1 MRKNKYL
8 VRALSAMLSATLVAQ
23 YPVHMVAANSAKT
36 IINETIEE
44 SMEEASKDLVWDN
57 TTEPYELTENLQI
70 GSGSTMTIAPGVEVH
85 GNGYAIE
92 VYGKLN
98 AEGVTFENTKINAK
112 NEAYNPSTITLKNC
126 KLEEGGLSG
135 KMSVTL
141 VLENNSFHNMKEEI
155 ELAYPA
161 TETMITGNVF
171 NNCGGLKIKSRHNTY
186 IKNNTFYKMTTGY
199 AIKSVLQ
206 SGTSN
211 CYVEKNSFL
220 DEGTVLVIDAEG
232 KMDAK
237 NNFWN
242 TTEEEEIA
250 KRIQAAS
257 EEAVSY
263 LPFLSEAA
271 SDTPVLKHNYDNEEI
286 VKEPTCE
293 EVGLKVVTCSDCK
306 DEKEVEIPAL
316 GHKFSKKWSID
327 KKPGCEEAG
336 EKSHHCEREGCEGR
350 EDITEIEP
358 TDHSFSE
365 EWTVDKAPTCDEKG
379 MESHHCEN
387 EGCTVTEGSR
397 EIEALGHEFSEEWT
411 VDEKPTCDKEGTQS
425 RHCKHEECTETID
438 RQEIPPVGHSF
449 SGEWIVKK
457 EATCQEEGE
466 KIRACEHEGCKET
479 ETEVIPKTDHKWDEG
494 KVTVEPTCEK
504 EGSKTYTCEVSGTTK
519 TETIAPLGHSF
530 SKEWTVDKKATCK
543 TEGEKS
549 HHCTH
554 KGCTERTNITV
565 IPKTDHKWDAGK
577 ITKQPTCKEEGI
589 KTYTCKECGTKKTEK
604 VAKTAHKYTKKVVSP
619 TTKKKGYTEYTCSVC
634 KHSYRSNYTS
644 FVSVKGITLNK
655 KTVTLAKGQK
665 VQLTATVKPTNATT
679 KKVTYTSSNK
689 KVAVVDANGKVTAIK
704 NGTATITAKTV
715 SGQKVATCRVTV
727 TSGSLVEKKVTI
739 GKGATK
745 SLTVKGP
752 YNKIVWSTSNRKVAT
767 VTNKGA
773 VKAVGTGTAKITA
786 TIDGKKYSCTV
797 TVKKNEKVVNGSTN
811 VYSVKK
817 GVQLT
822 DRKFYYEGSSFVY
835 EANIL
840 NRTNK
845 AVKKIKNPKVSI
857 YADGKL
863 IASNTFGTQP
873 VKIKAMGSSKV
884 RFKFKALKKD
894 VDLVNSKITVKYSM
908 KYE

>member
-1 MRKNKYL
+1 MREKQMRKNKYL

-23 YPVHMVAANSAKT
+23 FPVHMAEANAART

-44 SMEEASKDLVWDN
+44 PTEEASKDLVWDD
-57 TTEPYELTENLQI
+57 TTKPYELTENLQI
-70 GSGSTMTIAPGVEVH
+70 ESGAKLTIAPGVQVH
-85 GNGYAIE
+85 GNGHAIE
-92 VYGKLN
+92 VCGGELN
-98 AEGVTFENTKINAK
+98 AEGVTFENTKINSKK
-112 NEAYNPSTITLKNC
+112 NEDYNPSTITLKNC
-126 KLEEGGLSG
+126 KMEEGGLSG
-135 KMSVTL
+135 KWSVTL
-141 VLENNSFHNMKEEI
+141 VLENNSFHNMQEEI
-155 ELAYPA
+155 ELTYPA
-161 TETMITGNVF
+161 KETTITGNVF

-199 AIKSVLQ
+199 TIKSVKQ
-206 SGTSN
+206 SSGSN

-220 DEGTVLVIDAEG
+220 DEGTVLVVDSEG

-263 LPFLSEAA
+263 LPILSEADC
-271 SDTPVLKHNYDNEEI
+271 DTPVLKHNYDKEEI
-286 VKEPTCE
+286 VKEATCE
-293 EVGLKVVTCSDCK
+293 EAGLKVVTCSDCK

-327 KKPGCEEAG
+327 KKPGCEEPG
-336 EKSHHCEREGCEGR
+336 EKSYHCEREGCEGR

-358 TDHSFSE
+358 TDHNFSE
-365 EWTVDKAPTCDEKG
+365 EWTVDEAPTCEEKG
-379 MESHHCEN
+379 TESHHCEN

-397 EIEALGHEFSEEWT
+397 EVEAL
-411 VDEKPTCDKEGTQS
+411 
-425 RHCKHEECTETID
+425 
-438 RQEIPPVGHSF
+438 GHSF
-449 SGEWIVKK
+449 SGEWIVEK
-457 EATCQEEGE
+457 EATCQEEGK
-466 KIRACEHEGCKET
+466 KIRACEHEGCKEI
-479 ETEVIPKTDHKWDEG
+479 ETEIIPKREHKWDAG
-494 KVTVEPTCEK
+494 KVTVEPTCET
-504 EGSKTYTCEVSGTTK
+504 EGTMTYTCKVSGTTK

-530 SKEWTVDKKATCK
+530 SSEYTVDIEATCDK
-543 TEGEKS
+543 EGEES

-554 KGCTERTNITV
+554 KGCTDRTSINA
-565 IPKTDHKWDAGK
+565 IPKREHKWDAGK
-577 ITKQPTCKEEGI
+577 VTKQPTCKAEGS

-604 VAKTAHKYTKKVVSP
+604 VQKAAHKYTKKVVSP
-619 TTKKKGYTEYTCSVC
+619 TTTKKGYTEYTCSVC
-634 KHSYRSNYTS
+634 KHSYKGNYTS

-665 VQLTATVKPTNATT
+665 VQLAATVTPTNATT

-689 KVAVVDANGKVTAIK
+689 KVATVDANGRVTAIN

-715 SGQKVATCRVTV
+715 SGQKVATCHVTV
-727 TSGSLVEKKVTI
+727 ASGSLVEKKVTI
-739 GKGATK
+739 GKGAAK

-752 YNKIVWSTSNRKVAT
+752 YNKIVWSTSNRRVAT
-767 VTNKGA
+767 VTNKGT
-773 VKAVGTGTAKITA
+773 VKAVATGTAKITA
-786 TIDGKKYSCTV
+786 TIDGKKYSCMV

-817 GVQLT
+817 GVHLT
-822 DRKFYYEGSSFVY
+822 DRKFYYEGSSFLY

-840 NRTNK
+840 NRTNT
-845 AVKKIKNPKVSI
+845 AVKKIKNPTVSI